1 MRSPVDAAKGH
12 ILKSTLVES
21 FIILPRLYGLN
32 PGMLIFPCWYFT
44 HWFKLMLFKEHLFR
58 SIIAMHLSLNLD

>member
-21 FIILPRLYGLN
+21 FIILPRLYG
-32 PGMLIFPCWYFT
+32 
-44 HWFKLMLFKEHLFR
+44 H
-58 SIIAMHLSLNLD
+58 SIQVCSFFHVDILHTDSN